1 MAPNS
6 LETQIAARREYDE
19 RMFEQAF
26 RDLASILEP
35 STRERA
41 DEAKGAVAEIVT
53 ALVGW
58 APAVPEEITDLNAQI
73 DYMLRPSGIMRRRV
87 ELTGDWWRDAV
98 GCLLASTTDGDV
110 VAIMPGRLHG
120 YTYKDRSG
128 RLIRV
133 NRKTGRNLAVD
144 AFCFYRPLQAEKL
157 GIADL
162 LRFMLKSLSA
172 ADFLFVLTA
181 SAGVAMLGLLL
192 PFMNKVIFDSV
203 IPGAVKSMV
212 PAIAALLFGAAASM
226 ALFGVVRG
234 IILNRLQQKISL
246 SVQPAGMMRLL
257 ALPATF
263 FKEYSAGELSSR
275 IMSLNALCSALSNA
289 TLTVGL
295 TALFSVVYLF
305 QMRSFAPALAGPA
318 ILILAASL
326 VLSVLSSWWQLR
338 VTSRRMR
345 VAARLNG
352 LIFAMIAGI
361 QKIKLAGAEKRA
373 FARWAQAY
381 RDEATL
387 AYAPPVFLRIHT
399 AVATLIATAG
409 TVWLYYTAGAAR
421 VSPADYMAFNVAYGA
436 ASGAIL
442 ALSGIVLTVSGVK
455 PLLEM
460 VQPVLQAVPETSA
473 TKKIVTSMS
482 GMIEI
487 NGLSFRYT
495 PEGPLILKDFDFKVY
510 PGEYVALVG
519 KTGCGK
525 STVLRLLLGF
535 EKPESGAI
543 YYDGNNLE
551 RLDLSS
557 VRQSIGSVLQ
567 TSRLFPGDVFSN
579 IVMTAPWKTM
589 DNAWEAARLAGVEE
603 DIRAMPMGMQ
613 TIISE
618 GSGGVSGGQRQRILI
633 ARAIISKPSILLFD
647 EATSALDNVIQKQV
661 TDSLAKLRCTRVVV
675 AHRLSTVRDCGRI
688 LVMEEGRIVE
698 EGDYQALMARQGRFY
713 ELAIKQVV

>member
-1 MAPNS
+1 
-6 LETQIAARREYDE
+6 
-19 RMFEQAF
+19 
-26 RDLASILEP
+26 
-35 STRERA
+35 
-41 DEAKGAVAEIVT
+41 
-53 ALVGW
+53 
-58 APAVPEEITDLNAQI
+58 
-73 DYMLRPSGIMRRRV
+73 
-87 ELTGDWWRDAV
+87 
-98 GCLLASTTDGDV
+98 
-110 VAIMPGRLHG
+110 
-120 YTYKDRSG
+120 
-128 RLIRV
+128 
-133 NRKTGRNLAVD
+133 
-144 AFCFYRPLQAEKL
+144 
-157 GIADL
+157 
-162 LRFMLKSLSA
+162 
-172 ADFLFVLTA
+172 
-181 SAGVAMLGLLL
+181 VAMLGLLL

>member
-1 MAPNS
+1 
-6 LETQIAARREYDE
+6 
-19 RMFEQAF
+19 MFEQAF

-98 GCLLASTTDGDV
+98 GCLLGSTTDGDV

-495 PEGPLILKDFDFKVY
+495 PEGPLILTDFDFKVY